1 MFNDIHVGLHIH
13 SKHWKHCSHI
23 RDNSTIRV
31 RSKLLIL
38 IYVEI
43 LNSLLVSFFMNG
55 YLLVGYELSAELT
68 YPEPEGTS
76 TGLLNSS
83 GQVFGIAF
91 VMAYSEILDRWSVVG
106 ANITMAVVLCVG
118 SVLTAIIRSD
128 LRRQTAQSVQN

>member
-1 MFNDIHVGLHIH
+1 
-13 SKHWKHCSHI
+13 
-23 RDNSTIRV
+23 
-31 RSKLLIL
+31 
-38 IYVEI
+38 
-43 LNSLLVSFFMNG
+43 MNG

-68 YPEPEGTS
+68 YPESEGTS

-91 VMAYSEILDRWSVVG
+91 IILYSEILDRWSVVG